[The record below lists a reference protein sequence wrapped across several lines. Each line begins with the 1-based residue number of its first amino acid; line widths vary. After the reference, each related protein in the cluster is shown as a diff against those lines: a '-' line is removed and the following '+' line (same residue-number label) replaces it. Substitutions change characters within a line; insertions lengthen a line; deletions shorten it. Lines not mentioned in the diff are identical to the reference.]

1 MDDSTGTTPSPS
13 TATATAAGYEAARD
27 KQQTKNNN
35 IGNSNVAASAAAGNN
50 NSGSSVRLLIKSSN
64 QQYDDMNIESDL
76 CWTVERLKKQL
87 SLVYPGKPVGAP
99 TNTHIS
105 VSFAFIDV
113 SLPDLVGRILSE
125 LLLNLQC
132 VLSLSVSL
140 YLPLRETRVQVLQLR
155 LNCRSLSKYTS
166 RNSSRYTT

>member
-1 MDDSTGTTPSPS
+1 MDDSTATTPSPS

-35 IGNSNVAASAAAGNN
+35 NIGNSNVAASAAAAAA
-50 NSGSSVRLLIKSSN
+50 NSKSVSSVRLLIKSSN

-99 TNTHIS
+99 TNIQTCIYLHTHT
-105 VSFAFIDV
+105 
-113 SLPDLVGRILSE
+113 
-125 LLLNLQC
+125 
-132 VLSLSVSL
+132 
-140 YLPLRETRVQVLQLR
+140 Y
-155 LNCRSLSKYTS
+155 
-166 RNSSRYTT
+166 SSIHKST

>member
-1 MDDSTGTTPSPS
+1 MDDSTATTPSPS

-27 KQQTKNNN
+27 KPQTKNNN
-35 IGNSNVAASAAAGNN
+35 IGNSNVASSAAAATNS

-99 TNTHIS
+99 TDTHIHLH
-105 VSFAFIDV
+105 AYQHI
-113 SLPDLVGRILSE
+113 
-125 LLLNLQC
+125 
-132 VLSLSVSL
+132 
-140 YLPLRETRVQVLQLR
+140 
-155 LNCRSLSKYTS
+155 
-166 RNSSRYTT
+166 

>member
-1 MDDSTGTTPSPS
+1 MDDSTATTPSPS

-35 IGNSNVAASAAAGNN
+35 NIGNSNVAASAAAAAAAAA
-50 NSGSSVRLLIKSSN
+50 NSKSVSSVRLLIKSSN

-99 TNTHIS
+99 TNIHTCIYIHTHT
-105 VSFAFIDV
+105 
-113 SLPDLVGRILSE
+113 
-125 LLLNLQC
+125 Q
-132 VLSLSVSL
+132 
-140 YLPLRETRVQVLQLR
+140 
-155 LNCRSLSKYTS
+155 TS
-166 RNSSRYTT
+166 IHKST

>member
-1 MDDSTGTTPSPS
+1 MDDSTATTPSPS

-35 IGNSNVAASAAAGNN
+35 NIGNSNVAASAAAAAAAA
-50 NSGSSVRLLIKSSN
+50 NSKSVSSVRLLIKSSN

-99 TNTHIS
+99 TNIHTCIYIHTHT
-105 VSFAFIDV
+105 
-113 SLPDLVGRILSE
+113 
-125 LLLNLQC
+125 Q
-132 VLSLSVSL
+132 
-140 YLPLRETRVQVLQLR
+140 
-155 LNCRSLSKYTS
+155 TS
-166 RNSSRYTT
+166 IHKST

>member
-1 MDDSTGTTPSPS
+1 MDDTTATTPSPS

-35 IGNSNVAASAAAGNN
+35 IGNSNVAASAAAAAAA
-50 NSGSSVRLLIKSSN
+50 NSKSVSSVRLLIKSSN

-99 TNTHIS
+99 TNTHTCIY
-105 VSFAFIDV
+105 I
-113 SLPDLVGRILSE
+113 
-125 LLLNLQC
+125 
-132 VLSLSVSL
+132 
-140 YLPLRETRVQVLQLR
+140 
-155 LNCRSLSKYTS
+155 YTHM
-166 RNSSRYTT
+166 Y

>member
-1 MDDSTGTTPSPS
+1 MDDTTATTPSPS

-35 IGNSNVAASAAAGNN
+35 IGNSNVAASAAAAASAA
-50 NSGSSVRLLIKSSN
+50 NSKSVSSVRLLIKSSN

-99 TNTHIS
+99 TNTHKCIYIHTHMP
-105 VSFAFIDV
+105 AYI
-113 SLPDLVGRILSE
+113 
-125 LLLNLQC
+125 NQH
-132 VLSLSVSL
+132 
-140 YLPLRETRVQVLQLR
+140 
-155 LNCRSLSKYTS
+155 
-166 RNSSRYTT
+166 